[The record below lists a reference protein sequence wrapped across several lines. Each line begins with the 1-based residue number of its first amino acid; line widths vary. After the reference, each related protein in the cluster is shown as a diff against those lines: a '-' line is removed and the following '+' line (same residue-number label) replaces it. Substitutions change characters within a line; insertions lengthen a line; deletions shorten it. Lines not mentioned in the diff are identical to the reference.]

1 MDVIE
6 RQSNPRRAVVTGS
19 AGFIGRNLAGALM
32 ARGYSVTGID
42 RRPGTPEGVR
52 AVDADVAGSSPQ
64 VLAALEEA
72 DAVWHLAA
80 CPGVRA
86 WGAGIARRRNRDN
99 IEAGRVVLDGTPSD
113 TPVVVTSSSS
123 VYGGS
128 LHGGALRA
136 SRETDELRPLGG
148 YASSKVAL
156 ERLCSSRRSRGG
168 WIAVARPFTVAGEGQ
183 RGDMAISMWRD
194 AALRGERLKILGTP
208 DRMRDVTDVRDV
220 VEGLIRLV
228 ERDVQETVNL
238 GSGVARRIDDIAR
251 MVCEEVGVPFRPEI
265 APASSEE
272 VVATLAD
279 VHRASD
285 LLGIEPN
292 TDLRAVIARQI
303 EAARSVP
310 LPVQREVV

>member
-1 MDVIE
+1 MDAIE
-6 RQSNPRRAVVTGS
+6 SRSNPRRAVVTGS
-19 AGFIGRNLAGALM
+19 AGFVGRNLVRGLL
-32 ARGYSVTGID
+32 ARGYSVTGLD
-42 RRPGTPEGVR
+42 RRPGTPEGAR
-52 AVDADVAGSSPQ
+52 ALEVDVAGSSAA
-64 VLAALEEA
+64 VVAALEEA

-86 WGAGIARRRNRDN
+86 RGSGIAQQRNRDN
-99 IEAGRVVLDGTPSD
+99 IEAGRVVLDRTPSD

-123 VYGGS
+123 VYGGA
-128 LHGGALRA
+128 LHGGALRP
-136 SRETDELRPLGG
+136 SRETDVLRPLGG
-148 YASSKVAL
+148 YALSKASL
-156 ERLCSSRRSRGG
+156 ERLCSLRRARGG
-168 WIAVARPFTVAGEGQ
+168 WVAVARPFTVAGEGQ
-183 RGDMAISMWRD
+183 RGDMAISMWRE
-194 AALRGERLKILGTP
+194 AALRGERPRILGAP

-251 MVCEEVGVPFRPEI
+251 IVCEEVGVTFRPEV

-279 VHRASD
+279 VHRARD

-292 TDLRAVIARQI
+292 TDIRAVIVRQI
-303 EAARSVP
+303 DAARSVP
-310 LPVQREVV
+310 FPAQREVV